1 VLGAAGEAEIAA
13 ELVRDT
19 SATGQEG
26 AARCRA
32 ALPDPEAKEAA
43 WTALF
48 DSDLS
53 NYLIAATAQ
62 GFWQPE
68 QEELLGDRPQRYFE
82 AVVDTAQRRGPA
94 VGRLLTRYGFPAY
107 DATEETVRAA
117 EACLARTDLTAA
129 LRRGLVD
136 QVDDLRRAVRARQ
149 AAAK

>member
-1 VLGAAGEAEIAA
+1 MQTLDVESSRQTPEPACREQIIAA

-68 QEELLGDRPQRYFE
+68 QDALLGDRPQRYFE

-94 VGRLLTRYGFPAY
+94 VGRLLARYAFPAY
-107 DATEETVRAA
+107 DATEETVAVLSPVKRTRS
-117 EACLARTDLTAA
+117 ARETVPRPSLMC
-129 LRRGLVD
+129 
-136 QVDDLRRAVRARQ
+136 
-149 AAAK
+149 